1 MNIHYMPSPSR
12 QHRRRKRRVYHPP
25 PLFWDKL
32 TKVWLTKSALR
43 ENDRRILSLSP
54 TQTSFSKLCTFA
66 PDFLRSCPAT
76 CLREIRRLSRCGGPD
91 LSDLRHHP
99 PPTDFYQYSLVPTSS
114 DSRRPTT
121 MYTQTLIGN
130 TTVYD
135 PHFENHLLQN
145 GIYMPFSRYPD
156 GSRPSKPGNFAEITR
171 RIQAPRLSSALPK
184 STTLDQEYE
193 DFLELNDD
201 AADEQVVI
209 TEVLPALEGKHRA
222 RSQVAGGHPF
232 KNLIPLT
239 DGTLASAKPDLYH
252 GARPN
257 QLAPA
262 IQKQLHK
269 QILPSS
275 QSNRPVAPNFFIEAK
290 GQYGT
295 ARAATRQACYDG
307 ALGARAMHTL
317 RQFGDVGDSGYDDM
331 AYTIMSTYC
340 AGTLGIYATHP
351 TKSRSPDRFTDYVM
365 TQIGHYSMIGS
376 PESYRQGLDAYRNS
390 RDLAKEYRDEIIR
403 QANERYQYNRQ
414 SLIHAIHPCRT
425 LLEAHI
431 GLLQSIRTSIV

>member
-1 MNIHYMPSPSR
+1 MPSPAR
-12 QHRRRKRRVYHPP
+12 QHPRRKRRVYHPP

-32 TKVWLTKSALR
+32 TKLWLTKSALL
-43 ENDRRILSLSP
+43 ENNRRILSLSS
-54 TQTSFSKLCTFA
+54 TQTSLPKLYTFA

-76 CLREIRRLSRCGGPD
+76 CLQEIRRLSRCGGPD

-99 PPTDFYQYSLVPTSS
+99 PPADFCQYSTVPTSS

-121 MYTQTLIGN
+121 MCTQTWIGK

-156 GSRPSKPGNFAEITR
+156 GTRPSKPKNFAEITR
-171 RIQAPRLSSALPK
+171 RVQAPRPSSALSR

-193 DFLELNDD
+193 DFLELNQD
-201 AADEQVVI
+201 AADDQVVI
-209 TEVLPALEGKHRA
+209 TEVLPVLEGKHRA

-232 KNLIPLT
+232 KNLAPLT

-262 IQKQLHK
+262 IQKQLDK
-269 QILPSS
+269 QILPSR
-275 QSNRPVAPNFFIEAK
+275 QSNRPVAPNLFIEAK
-290 GQYGT
+290 GHDGT
-295 ARAATRQACYDG
+295 ARAAMRQACYDG
-307 ALGARAMHTL
+307 ALGARAMHSL
-317 RQFGDVGDSGYDDM
+317 RLFGGVRDGGYDDN

-351 TKSRSPDRFTDYVM
+351 TKSRSPDRPTDYVM
-365 TQIGHYSMIGS
+365 TQIGHYSLIGS
-376 PESYRQGLDAYRNS
+376 PESYRQGLDAFRNS

-403 QANERYQYNRQ
+403 QANHRYAGFMQGRPDAEAKISTQ
-414 SLIHAIHPCRT
+414 SAGAR
-425 LLEAHI
+425 
-431 GLLQSIRTSIV
+431 V